1 MDRYYMLY
9 QIFQLRQAQEQ
20 RDSLPVAA
28 DLTTPTVNQ
37 EAQAVN
43 NELNSAT
50 NQLSE
55 PSGIPAFAMYPGLA
69 PVADGVAAW
78 QYPVPYTQMD
88 DLVAYEVVPM
98 AGYRYGL

>member
-9 QIFQLRQAQEQ
+9 QIFQLRQEQEQ

-28 DLTTPTVNQ
+28 DLETM
-37 EAQAVN
+37 N

-50 NQLSE
+50 SQLPE
-55 PSGIPAFAMYPGLA
+55 PSGIPAFSVYPGLA

-78 QYPVPYTQMD
+78 QYPLPYTQMD
-88 DLVAYEVVPM
+88 DPVAYEVVPM